1 MNVIGLA
8 ETDAGMIELVG
19 GKAAGLGEMIRAGER
34 VPDGFCL
41 TTEAFR
47 AGGIP
52 DREVADAY
60 ERLGAGP
67 VAVRSSATAED
78 LPEASFAGQQD
89 TFLGVTG
96 IGELLEAIRRCWDS
110 LNTERAA
117 AYRGAHHIDESAIAM
132 AVVVQRMVEPQA
144 AGVLFTANPITGRR
158 GEGVVDA
165 TPGLG
170 TAVVDG
176 STDTDHYVLDG
187 TRHDHGCLSQ
197 AQLDE
202 LGAAGRRLEEHFGS
216 PQDIEFAFHQDGSL
230 WLLQSRAITTLFPLP
245 PGRGLPQ
252 PRVYLEIGHMQGLL
266 HPATPMGMS
275 ALFLVTGQWMESMKV
290 RDVEDKV
297 RQMMVDVDGHF
308 YVDLTPFARNKKIR
322 QRLPAGMEIYGP
334 RVSTAVTKV
343 LDDPRFAPVPGRP
356 YRLGTMVK
364 LTARLGP
371 PVIAGIAGALIRPN
385 AARTRT
391 FGLIGLARRA
401 GRPPAGDLTPAQRL
415 RFAEEVQRPLVANV
429 LNQAMGPLFAGF
441 MARQIPVGLLKGVAT
456 QEEVESTTRGLPYNV
471 TTDMDLELWQVAVNA
486 RPHRDLFLDTPPE
499 DLAERYRAGTLPD
512 IGLAAFLDTFGH
524 RGAAEIDVGV
534 PRWSEDPGPLFSTIA
549 NYLRVT
555 DPEQAPDR
563 RFERAGREAEA
574 KIDELVRRARRRRP
588 IRAALAGFFMR
599 RARQLAGL
607 RELPKFVWLIPLME
621 MRRQLL
627 LIGAALVER
636 ELLDEV
642 GDIMFLHVSEVH
654 RALDGS
660 DLRGLVAERRRTYR
674 REMRRRNVP
683 GLLLSD
689 GTDMEAALPAP
700 PAAEGTLTGVAG
712 APGQVTG
719 RARVVLDPANARI
732 EPGDILVAPTT
743 DPGWTPLFMTAGGL
757 VTETG
762 SPMAHGP
769 TVAREYGIPAVIC
782 VRGATREIK
791 TGQLITVDGAAG
803 TVTLEEVP
811 ATP

>member
-8 ETDAGMIELVG
+8 DVDAGMIELVG

-60 ERLGAGP
+60 ERLGKGP

-89 TFLGVTG
+89 TFLEVAGTD
-96 IGELLEAIRRCWDS
+96 ELLEAIRKCWES
-110 LNTERAA
+110 LNTERAI
-117 AYRGAHHIDESAIAM
+117 AYRAAHHIDESAIAM

-144 AGVLFTANPITGRR
+144 AGVLFTANPITGTR

-216 PQDIEFAFHQDGSL
+216 PQDIEFAFDHDGTL

-275 ALFLVTGQWMESMKV
+275 ALLLVTEQWLESMRMRNV
-290 RDVEDKV
+290 QDKV
-297 RQMMVDVDGHF
+297 KQMMVDVDGHF

-334 RVSTAVTKV
+334 RVSTALAKV
-343 LDDPRFAPVPGRP
+343 LEDPRFAPVPGRP
-356 YRLGTMVK
+356 YRLSTVTK
-364 LTARLGP
+364 VATRLGP
-371 PVIAGIAGALIRPN
+371 TIATGIVGALIRPE

-391 FGLIGLARRA
+391 FGLIDLARRTST
-401 GRPPAGDLTPAQRL
+401 PPAGDLTPVQRL
-415 RFAEEVQRPLVANV
+415 RFAEEVQRPLFAKE
-429 LNQAMGPLFAGF
+429 LNQAMGPLFAGI
-441 MARQIPVGLLKGVAT
+441 MCRQIPVGLLKGVAT

-486 RPHRDLFLDTPPE
+486 RPHRDLFLNTPAE
-499 DLAERYRAGTLPD
+499 ELAGRYRAGELPD
-512 IGLAAFLDTFGH
+512 IGLGAFLDKYGH
-524 RGAAEIDVGV
+524 RGVAEIDLGV
-534 PRWSEDPGPLFSTIA
+534 PHWADDPAPVFSTIA

-563 RFERAGREAEA
+563 RFERARREAEA

-607 RELPKFVWLIPLME
+607 RELPKFVWLIPLVE
-621 MRRQLL
+621 IRRQMLI
-627 LIGAALVER
+627 IGAALVER
-636 ELLDEV
+636 GLLDEA
-642 GDIMFLHVSEVH
+642 GDIMFLYVSEVQQ
-654 RALDGS
+654 ALDGT
-660 DLRGLVAERRRTYR
+660 DLRGLVAERRQSYR

-689 GTDMEAALPAP
+689 GTDVEAALPAP
-700 PAAEGTLTGVAG
+700 PATEGTLTGLAG

-719 RARVVLDPANARI
+719 RARVVLSPANAHI
-732 EPGDILVAPTT
+732 EPGDILIAPTT

-782 VRGATREIK
+782 VRDATREIR

-803 TVTLEEVP
+803 TVRLEEEP